1 MHVLIQNR
9 NAASLTFC
17 VAFSMLCILWQSN
30 PFAQGVGY
38 FGKLADR
45 ISGTLNS
52 GLRFTGTLW
61 VELDKY
67 RELEQRY
74 ENAQAALEEYRLE
87 KDKFDF
93 LREEND
99 KLRTALRFDPLP
111 AYKEVRAEVLGIR
124 LNSISPRIIIDK
136 GSEDGI
142 EPLMPVLTRAHDPE
156 NNLVRCVVGVVAA
169 VDSNTAVIQP
179 LTHPGFKMGVRI
191 ADNEEWSILS
201 GNSGRVTRVQLTYLT
216 SDFVTGKA
224 SKSQEQ
230 EPRQINA
237 PDAGVGLQKEEA
249 EKRAGILREGQIV
262 YSSGAGGIFPP
273 GIPVGTVTE
282 EGPRE
287 GEFKTVYVAPLA
299 PISSLDIVSVVLKK
313 PAAWAEE
320 WDREA
325 RWEDHLETEFGPPEY
340 PEVTR
345 SRQQKREEPEEKP
358 EPEAA
363 PANTNTAPART
374 TPATDSGNDSEKA
387 PAQESED
394 RRPRRIENLNLPG
407 AQ

>member
-1 MHVLIQNR
+1 MHVLVQNR

-17 VAFSMLCILWQSN
+17 VAFSMMCILWQSN

-74 ENAQAALEEYRLE
+74 DNAQAALEEYRLE

-111 AYKEVRAEVLGIR
+111 GYKEVRAEVLGIR

-136 GSEDGI
+136 GSADGI
-142 EPLMPVLTRAHDPE
+142 EPLMPVLTRAHDPD

-201 GNSGRVTRVQLTYLT
+201 GNSGRVTQVQLTYLT
-216 SDFVTGKA
+216 SDFAGGEATRA
-224 SKSQEQ
+224 SEDR
-230 EPRQINA
+230 RQVNA
-237 PDAGVGLQKEEA
+237 PDSGAGLQKEEEK
-249 EKRAGILREGQIV
+249 EKRAGILRQGQIV

-273 GIPVGTVTE
+273 GIPVGTITD

-287 GEFKTVYVAPLA
+287 GEFKTVFVAPLA

-313 PAAWAEE
+313 PSEWSEA

-325 RWEDHLETEFGPPEY
+325 RWEDHLETEFGAPEY

-345 SRQQKREEPEEKP
+345 SRQQKQEEPAEKAVQ
-358 EPEAA
+358 EDNSAEDST
-363 PANTNTAPART
+363 PAGTA
-374 TPATDSGNDSEKA
+374 PATDSSKQPETA
-387 PAQESED
+387 PAEDNED